1 MSTHV
6 SYCNKGKQLKQ
17 ELGNNTQ
24 QKTQSKK
31 QKQQSKDKY

>member
-1 MSTHV
+1 VT
-6 SYCNKGKQLKQ
+6 KETKLKQ